1 MEHADILKNAVY
13 KNQKVTFLKGDVKF
27 KHSGFIMKCD
37 SAYLNSKTDMFDA
50 FGHVHI
56 YDPENSSNLYGDS
69 LFYDGGT
76 KKAEMRGNVLL
87 RDEKMT
93 LTTQHMDFLIDEDL
107 AYYYGGGTIID
118 SENKLQSEL
127 GFFNTKTK
135 VYAFKNDVKLYRKAY
150 ELTAD
155 TLIYN
160 SITEVA
166 YFHGPTTITHPER
179 YLYAEDGEYHTN
191 KGKSYFRKNAV
202 LKNKEYIIR
211 GDSLYYNEKDDY
223 GYGQANV
230 QITAIKDTIT
240 IYGDECY
247 HWGKIKKSKVFGDA
261 LMTKVVKKDTF
272 FLRSDTLLYHKD
284 TINLKENIWAYKG
297 VRFSRGNTQ
306 GICDSL
312 NYDLKDSLL
321 HFVGNPIL
329 WNGKSQITSDS
340 LKLQLR
346 QGKPHKMYALV
357 NAYLISQDT
366 IFNFNQVRGRD
377 MTAFFKDGNLDY
389 VLVDGNGRSIY
400 FALKEHK
407 EIAGMNKTLCSNM
420 IINFENNE
428 LSDIS
433 FLTEPDAQFIP
444 PQNIM
449 EPDKKF
455 KGFSWHI
462 DKRPTKSTMNIK

>member
-1 MEHADILKNAVY
+1 M
-13 KNQKVTFLKGDVKF
+13 
-27 KHSGFIMKCD
+27 
-37 SAYLNSKTDMFDA
+37 
-50 FGHVHI
+50 
-56 YDPENSSNLYGDS
+56 
-69 LFYDGGT
+69 
-76 KKAEMRGNVLL
+76 
-87 RDEKMT
+87 
-93 LTTQHMDFLIDEDL
+93 
-107 AYYYGGGTIID
+107 
-118 SENKLQSEL
+118 
-127 GFFNTKTK
+127 
-135 VYAFKNDVKLYRKAY
+135 
-150 ELTAD
+150 
-155 TLIYN
+155 
-160 SITEVA
+160 
-166 YFHGPTTITHPER
+166 
-179 YLYAEDGEYHTN
+179 
-191 KGKSYFRKNAV
+191 
-202 LKNKEYIIR
+202 
-211 GDSLYYNEKDDY
+211 
-223 GYGQANV
+223 
-230 QITAIKDTIT
+230 
-240 IYGDECY
+240 
-247 HWGKIKKSKVFGDA
+247 
-261 LMTKVVKKDTF
+261 KKDTF